1 MKTQNT
7 MSLKSA
13 LTGAAA
19 TATALLLIIN
29 PAAAAAKFADN
40 KLPVIIKTECS
51 VFLNREHCIYTFE
64 DGTTKTEIKPLGTRP
79 ENFPAPKKTAASDQ
93 ACTVFFRATVG
104 GQPAMRPTT
113 IRVMQSGIVVMEIHG
128 HSATTKEL
136 TCWGNYTAY
145 FTTTIAEK
153 EVTKTRTFTVL
164 TTTKAIVAMD

>member
-1 MKTQNT
+1 MKNT
-7 MSLKSA
+7 ISWGTA
-13 LTGAAA
+13 TVAAA
-19 TATALLLIIN
+19 TTMTALLLIIN
-29 PAAAAAKFADN
+29 PVHADAKEQ
-40 KLPVIIKTECS
+40 V
-51 VFLNREHCIYTFE
+51 
-64 DGTTKTEIKPLGTRP
+64 
-79 ENFPAPKKTAASDQ
+79 
-93 ACTVFFRATVG
+93 CTVFFRATVG

-113 IRVMQSGIVVMEIHG
+113 IKVMQSGRVVMEIHG